1 MSNFAIRISSM
12 EVRVQF
18 VLLSSTLL
26 EPVMQRA
33 HVNVMLG
40 VKRLDLKASGL
51 RQKKKNGRASFHL
64 IGEGK
69 RGVWDNA
76 DGINVEGPQPAIVK
90 RVGTRKPAYPRACTP

>member
-1 MSNFAIRISSM
+1 M

-33 HVNVMLG
+33 HVNVKLG

-51 RQKKKNGRASFHL
+51 RQKKKM
-64 IGEGK
+64 GEQ
-69 RGVWDNA
+69 VS
-76 DGINVEGPQPAIVK
+76 
-90 RVGTRKPAYPRACTP
+90 T